1 MQTGVSG
8 LRPVAVNAGWAAL
21 RTVRLGRW
29 LTDQDVVDNGS
40 ASIVGANSPALEA
53 LPVMDILLDKRAV
66 RQIRVSAGDAI
77 EDGDTETLRED
88 VMDAFS
94 EEQIEEIERRIDG
107 GDFYDFIGDTLEEWD
122 GDDIDELFEL
132 LESHL
137 SDVGI
142 ELKLDKPEAEE
153 EEEEEEEDEEEFTA
167 GGDEDDIGDPLELD
181 EEPESE
187 EET

>member
-1 MQTGVSG
+1 M
-8 LRPVAVNAGWAAL
+8 
-21 RTVRLGRW
+21 
-29 LTDQDVVDNGS
+29 
-40 ASIVGANSPALEA
+40 E
-53 LPVMDILLDKRAV
+53 ILLDKRAV
-66 RQIRVSAGDAI
+66 RQIRQSGTDAI

-142 ELKLDKPEAEE
+142 ELKFDAPEAEE
-153 EEEEEEEDEEEFTA
+153 EEEEEEEDEEYSS
-167 GGDEDDIGDPLELD
+167 GDDDDIGDPLELD
-181 EEPESE
+181 EDPEGGGSGGGE
-187 EET
+187 EDI

>member
-1 MQTGVSG
+1 M
-8 LRPVAVNAGWAAL
+8 
-21 RTVRLGRW
+21 
-29 LTDQDVVDNGS
+29 
-40 ASIVGANSPALEA
+40 E
-53 LPVMDILLDKRAV
+53 ILLDKRAV
-66 RQIRVSAGDAI
+66 RQIRQSATDAI

-122 GDDIDELFEL
+122 GDDVDELFEL

-142 ELKLDKPEAEE
+142 EVKYDPPEAAEE
-153 EEEEEEEDEEEFTA
+153 PEEEEEDEEEEEEGEF
-167 GGDEDDIGDPLELD
+167 GGEDEDLGDPLELD
-181 EEPESE
+181 EEPEGGE
-187 EET
+187 EEI

>member
-1 MQTGVSG
+1 ME
-8 LRPVAVNAGWAAL
+8 
-21 RTVRLGRW
+21 
-29 LTDQDVVDNGS
+29 
-40 ASIVGANSPALEA
+40 IF
-53 LPVMDILLDKRAV
+53 LDKRAV
-66 RQIRVSAGDAI
+66 RQIRTSGTDAI

-122 GDDIDELFEL
+122 GDDVDELFEL

-142 ELKLDKPEAEE
+142 ELKLDPPDPDEEPEE
-153 EEEEEEEDEEEFTA
+153 EEEEEFNNNN
-167 GGDEDDIGDPLELD
+167 DEDDIGDPLELD
-181 EEPESE
+181 EDAESDDE
-187 EET
+187 I